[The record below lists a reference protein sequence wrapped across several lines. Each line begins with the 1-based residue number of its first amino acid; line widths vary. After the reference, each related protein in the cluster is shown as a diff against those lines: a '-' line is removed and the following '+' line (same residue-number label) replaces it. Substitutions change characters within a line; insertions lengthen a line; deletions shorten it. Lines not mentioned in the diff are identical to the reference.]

1 MRILYNKTMKLFHF
15 ILIFFI
21 AVNAFSQTALEELDI
36 INNKFIELINNYH
49 ANKILIK
56 HGQFE
61 DIMNVLEYIFIK
73 NSDSI
78 NIVIENNPN
87 KIIFYEDNIMLE
99 IIHQF
104 APMHLT
110 GSFTYCTGKI
120 SLNNIL
126 YEFYLY
132 ENNKYTWDINEI
144 RNNSNL
150 SFCYFDV
157 NDENYAYFN
166 IYNTNEYEL
175 FIINKHENIED
186 FLEIPVSKIS
196 TIVIF
201 NKNNL

>member
-1 MRILYNKTMKLFHF
+1 MRLFHC
-15 ILIFFI
+15 ILIFFT
-21 AVNAFSQTALEELDI
+21 AVNAFSQTKPEQINI

-49 ANKILIK
+49 ANKMLIK
-56 HGQFE
+56 HEQFE
-61 DIMNVLEYIFIK
+61 NIMNAFEHIFI
-73 NSDSI
+73 NNDNSI
-78 NIVIENNPN
+78 NIIIENNPD

-99 IIHQF
+99 IIPRF
-104 APMHLT
+104 VPMHLT

-144 RNNSNL
+144 ENNSNL

-175 FIINKHENIED
+175 FILNKHENIEY
-186 FLEIPVSKIS
+186 FLEILSSKIS
-196 TIVIF
+196 KEVIF
-201 NKNNL
+201 NKIHLPIYP